1 MSICYYEYKAP
12 FGMIGLEL
20 TANQLSGVDLCLDQ
34 SRALTC
40 KNQAIEMYIRALDAY
55 FAGESTFFDVPIIF
69 KGGTKFQNQV
79 WQQIAAIDFG
89 QTRTYGEIA
98 KDLNSHARA
107 VGQACGRNPVPLFV
121 PCHRVLAKSGLGGF
135 SLGTEEKM
143 LQIKTY
149 LLTLEGVL

>member
-1 MSICYYEYKAP
+1 MSIYYYEYQAP
-12 FGMIGLEL
+12 FGAVGLEL
-20 TANQLSGVDLCLDQ
+20 TDQKLSGVDLCLDCT
-34 SRALTC
+34 RALTSRD
-40 KNQAIEMYIRALDAY
+40 KAIDRYCLALDDY
-55 FAGESTFFDVPIIF
+55 FSGKLKVFDVPMIF
-69 KGGTKFQNQV
+69 TGGTQFQNKV

-89 QTRTYGEIA
+89 RTRTYGEIA
-98 KDLNSHARA
+98 RDLNSHARA

-143 LQIKTY
+143 LQIKKY

>member
-1 MSICYYEYKAP
+1 MSTYYYEYKAP
-12 FGMIGLEL
+12 FGMVGLEL
-20 TANQLSGVDLCLDQ
+20 TDNQLSGVDLCLDQ
-34 SRALTC
+34 SRALSC
-40 KNQAIEMYIRALDAY
+40 KNQVIEVYIRALDAY